1 MFLKRF
7 ILPTFNPSCWSHP
20 WNLIKSAACQLH
32 PNFLWFKFLL
42 FMIINIHINT
52 IFLLAK
58 SCQIPLCLLELHIAS
73 NFPRPNMNPSSKLA
87 QRLLRMIFWSGS
99 SWSAT
104 GAGKGHMEIQPSL
117 LCWFNRPTC
126 DFSSIKNRFWPI
138 LMGMLV
144 PFFFRICLGYC
155 RGLIIFFGQ
164 EYDMVGS
171 SRKLRMGWKI
181 CPIAKSKVLAGK
193 KGMRPEGK
201 THRLLDRLEKRH
213 SKPKGWVCLFP
224 CRLQQTLCGS
234 PANSGTKDVA
244 HEFAGKK
251 TLSSI
256 LK

>member
-144 PFFFRICLGYC
+144 PFFFGYVWD
-155 RGLIIFFGQ
+155 I
-164 EYDMVGS
+164 VGDWS
-171 SRKLRMGWKI
+171 YF
-181 CPIAKSKVLAGK
+181 LARNMIWWVRPESWEWGEKFVRLPNQRFWLGK
-193 KGMRPEGK
+193 KACVRKGK
-201 THRLLDRLEKRH
+201 HT
-213 SKPKGWVCLFP
+213 VC
-224 CRLQQTLCGS
+224 
-234 PANSGTKDVA
+234 
-244 HEFAGKK
+244 
-251 TLSSI
+251 
-256 LK
+256 